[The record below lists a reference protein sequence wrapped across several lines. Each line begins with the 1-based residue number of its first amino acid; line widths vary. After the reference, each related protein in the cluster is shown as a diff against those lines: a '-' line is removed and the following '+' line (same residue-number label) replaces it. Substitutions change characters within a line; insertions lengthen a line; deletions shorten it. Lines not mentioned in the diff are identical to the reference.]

1 MHGVFHRITQQ
12 QRVLLTETRLVNSCA
27 WWRVTSLKSS
37 WLGRRCSASF
47 STWPASRCAN
57 FTRAVRGL
65 AWLQPPAAAC
75 VTRDLRAPGSD
86 GSREAELRAWLWPR
100 LHEQLSLGCPS
111 AAGTRRNSAVL

>member
-1 MHGVFHRITQQ
+1 VHGVPLHHAAEGAADRDQAGELVCLVARHQFEKQLVGAALPSQLQHLARQP
-12 QRVLLTETRLVNSCA
+12 LL
-27 WWRVTSLKSS
+27 KPPQ
-37 WLGRRCSASF
+37 G
-47 STWPASRCAN
+47 
-57 FTRAVRGL
+57 VRGL

-100 LHEQLSLGCPS
+100 LHEQLSRGCPS